1 MKTTV
6 KTLKALCASLP
17 DDAEVW
23 LEYPKRL
30 AEPIVMEK
38 IDEGCYAA
46 TIIESLSAAADKKN
60 NRLIIFHHG

>member
-1 MKTTV
+1 MKLTV
-6 KTLKALCASLP
+6 KHLKELCASLP

-23 LEYPKRL
+23 IEYPKQL
-30 AEPIVMEK
+30 AEPVVMEK
-38 IDEGCYAA
+38 IDEGCYIA